1 MHYYNIYNLLYIT
14 NTNLT
19 EPVGK
24 SLIEIAKAVLQT
36 EAESVLALQER
47 IDDNFEK
54 ICNTLKG
61 CRGKVVLIG
70 MGKSGHVA
78 KKISSTMASTGT
90 PSFFLHPGEAGHGDL
105 GMVTRDDVAIMI
117 SYSGEADE
125 ILALL
130 PGIKRMNVPII
141 SLTGNVKSSIAKS
154 SDFHLDVSVDKEA
167 CPNNLAPTSS
177 TTAALAMGDA
187 IAVSLINANN
197 FTPEDFAMSHPSGS
211 LGRRLLTLVSS
222 IMQSGEDIP
231 MVLKD
236 TLLIDS
242 LIVMSEKALG
252 MVLVTENG
260 KLAGI
265 FTDGDLRRTLESNT
279 EFQKLTIEDVMT
291 KDCKSIEPQEP
302 ASMAMQMMEKYSLN
316 SMPVVDSNN
325 NIVGAI
331 NMHTLIQAK
340 LF

>member
-1 MHYYNIYNLLYIT
+1 LLNNIYNLLYIT

-231 MVLKD
+231 IVLKD

-302 ASMAMQMMEKYSLN
+302 ALMAMQMMEKYSLN

>member
-1 MHYYNIYNLLYIT
+1 LLNNIYNLLYIT

-125 ILALL
+125 ILDLL

-265 FTDGDLRRTLESNT
+265 FTDGDLRRTLESNK

-302 ASMAMQMMEKYSLN
+302 ALMAMQMMEKYSLN

>member
-1 MHYYNIYNLLYIT
+1 M
-14 NTNLT
+14 
-19 EPVGK
+19 GK

-265 FTDGDLRRTLESNT
+265 FTDGDLRRTLESKMD
-279 EFQKLTIEDVMT
+279 FQKLKIEDVMT

-302 ASMAMQMMEKYSLN
+302 ALTAIKMMEKYSLN

-325 NIVGAI
+325 NVVGAI

>member
-1 MHYYNIYNLLYIT
+1 M
-14 NTNLT
+14 T

-105 GMVTRDDVAIMI
+105 GMVTKDDVAIMI

>member
-1 MHYYNIYNLLYIT
+1 LLNNIYNLLYIT

-231 MVLKD
+231 IVLKD

>member
-1 MHYYNIYNLLYIT
+1 M
-14 NTNLT
+14 
-19 EPVGK
+19 GK

-61 CRGKVVLIG
+61 CRGKVILIG
-70 MGKSGHVA
+70 IGKSGHIA

-231 MVLKD
+231 IVLKD

>member
-1 MHYYNIYNLLYIT
+1 MLNNIYNHLYIT

>member
-1 MHYYNIYNLLYIT
+1 M
-14 NTNLT
+14 
-19 EPVGK
+19 GK
-24 SLIEIAKAVLQT
+24 SLIEIAKVVLQT

-231 MVLKD
+231 IVLKD

>member
-1 MHYYNIYNLLYIT
+1 MS
-14 NTNLT
+14 
-19 EPVGK
+19 K

-231 MVLKD
+231 IVLKD